1 MVPAPSPSLVENI
14 DLIKG
19 IFEHFNLDIKT
30 HNKYPLQPVAV
41 EEVEAPLEVQA
52 ALEVHDEPVNDL
64 REQFLY
70 EAALENRDDLH
81 ASDEEIKQL
90 GQVEVEDGREIP
102 GSQENDLELPD
113 PERDQAPSVD
123 RPGVVQVLVGGRK
136 RIRDSTTFQHERS
149 PKVKRSRKKPAKLL
163 L

>member
-1 MVPAPSPSLVENI
+1 MLGE
-14 DLIKG
+14 
-19 IFEHFNLDIKT
+19 
-30 HNKYPLQPVAV
+30 
-41 EEVEAPLEVQA
+41 
-52 ALEVHDEPVNDL
+52 NDL
-64 REQFLY
+64 REQFLF

-81 ASDEEIKQL
+81 ASDEEIQQL

-102 GSQENDLELPD
+102 GSQENDLELSD

-136 RIRDSTTFQHERS
+136 RIRDSTTSHLERS
-149 PKVKRSRKKPAKLL
+149 PKVKRSRERTAKLL

>member
-1 MVPAPSPSLVENI
+1 M
-14 DLIKG
+14 
-19 IFEHFNLDIKT
+19 
-30 HNKYPLQPVAV
+30 PVAV
-41 EEVEAPLEVQA
+41 EEVEVPLEVQAPLDVQA
-52 ALEVHDEPVNDL
+52 ALEVHDEPVEAPLVLGENDL
-64 REQFLY
+64 REEFLY

-81 ASDEEIKQL
+81 ASDEQIQQL

-136 RIRDSTTFQHERS
+136 RIRDSTTSHLEHS
-149 PKVKRSRKKPAKLL
+149 PKVKRSRKRPAKLL
-163 L
+163 P

>member
-1 MVPAPSPSLVENI
+1 MLGPFWTWIRQKCQFPARTTWPPCKVTTCPLLSL
-14 DLIKG
+14 
-19 IFEHFNLDIKT
+19 NLLPRGLA
-30 HNKYPLQPVAV
+30 HSQGP
-41 EEVEAPLEVQA
+41 
-52 ALEVHDEPVNDL
+52 DEPVQAPLVLGENNL
-64 REQFLY
+64 REQFLF

-81 ASDEEIKQL
+81 ASDEEIQQL

-113 PERDQAPSVD
+113 HERDQAPSVD

-136 RIRDSTTFQHERS
+136 RIRDSTTSHLERS
-149 PKVKRSRKKPAKLL
+149 PKVKRSRERTAKLL

>member
-1 MVPAPSPSLVENI
+1 MLGE
-14 DLIKG
+14 
-19 IFEHFNLDIKT
+19 
-30 HNKYPLQPVAV
+30 
-41 EEVEAPLEVQA
+41 
-52 ALEVHDEPVNDL
+52 NDL
-64 REQFLY
+64 REQFLF
-70 EAALENRDDLH
+70 EAALENRYDLH

-136 RIRDSTTFQHERS
+136 RIRDSTTSHLEHS
-149 PKVKRSRKKPAKLL
+149 PKVKRSRKRPAKLL
-163 L
+163 P